1 MRMLFLRMVNGI
13 DFGFAK
19 RINLIDFDFFD
30 FVVEIYKFSETNF
43 HLYIEEIKE

>member
-1 MRMLFLRMVNGI
+1 MRMVSGI
-13 DFGFAK
+13 DFGSAK
-19 RINLIDFDFFD
+19 RINLIDFDFLN